1 MGYKSVSLR
10 GFSFNQTIPK
20 TIISLDFLL
29 FEPFICLENFVS
41 LFCASI
47 SLKNLRNTTILN
59 AHYFAS
65 LSMLNKKTY
74 HRFTSTVRLIG
85 LIFKTFNNRKFHLCS
100 KVNIKICV
108 MQTFNFH
115 SLFQHFEDTILNPD
129 CKLIAVL
136 QLT

>member
-20 TIISLDFLL
+20 TIISLDFSL
-29 FEPFICLENFVS
+29 FEPFICLENFV
-41 LFCASI
+41 LPFLRIDFAGEIAICCH
-47 SLKNLRNTTILN
+47 LK
-59 AHYFAS
+59 AHFKYA
-65 LSMLNKKTY
+65 KETY